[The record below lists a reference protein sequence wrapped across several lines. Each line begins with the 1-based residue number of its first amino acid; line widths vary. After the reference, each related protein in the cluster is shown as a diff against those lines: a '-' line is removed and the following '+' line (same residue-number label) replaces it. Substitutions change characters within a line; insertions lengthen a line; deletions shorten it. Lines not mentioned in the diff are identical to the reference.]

1 MQLDHNDSA
10 VLERRMKLAAAKLQA
25 LSERVGMAK
34 TVKAYDGDRRKRI
47 LSEAVFLAL
56 KAGAKSIT
64 EAEHVARASDEYGQ
78 KLDAQQA
85 QLEAADNVLAQY
97 DAEELAWKTS
107 QSLLA
112 MARENMK
119 QL

>member
-1 MQLDHNDSA
+1 MIDHNDSA
-10 VLERRMKLAAAKLQA
+10 TLERRMKLAAAKLQA
-25 LSERVGMAK
+25 LAEKVGMAK

-85 QLEAADNVLAQY
+85 QLEAAENVLSQNA
-97 DAEELAWKTS
+97 AEDIAWETS
-107 QSLLA
+107 RSLLA